1 MAFSGGGGF
10 KGVGAFA
17 LGIWARA
24 AAIGAL
30 TFVAFV
36 AGGHHLYATALILA
50 AAAALV
56 GLDLARSANGA
67 DRLLAQFVDG
77 LIAEADDRPR
87 SAPGVGR
94 LADAIERALDGLA
107 ARRAESQRRADFAA
121 ALADNVLAGLLVVD
135 EADVIVLA
143 NRAARRLLSEV
154 DGPLGQVLGLA
165 PESIETLTALAP
177 GGQAIV
183 RLADN
188 RSLLASATGFS
199 VPGGGPL
206 RLIALQ
212 TLSGDL
218 DAVVLKAW
226 QDLARVL
233 AHEMMNSLTPICS
246 LSDSIAARL
255 RQSADDPSG
264 DIAEAVEVIAR
275 RGAGLMSFV
284 ERYRKLCDLPP
295 AARTPIAA
303 TALVGR
309 LDQLMKPLMN
319 EAGAGLVSEVV
330 PANLILDA
338 DPELLEQAI
347 INLLKNALEATAGQP
362 DPTIRLTC
370 RLDGALVAISVEDNG
385 PGLRDD
391 DPEAA
396 FTPFFTTKLG
406 GSGVGLTLARQIAL
420 AHGGR
425 LDYERPASGGAR
437 FTILLPYAGQDGP
450 AGERCSVT

>member
-1 MAFSGGGGF
+1 MAFSGGAGL
-10 KGVGAFA
+10 KGAGAFA
-17 LGIWARA
+17 LGIWSRA
-24 AAIGAL
+24 FVIGLLA
-30 TFVAFV
+30 FAAFV
-36 AGGHHLYATALILA
+36 AGGHHLYATTLILTA
-50 AAAALV
+50 VAVLV
-56 GLDLARSANGA
+56 GLDLARGANSA

-77 LIAEADDRPR
+77 LIAEGDDRPR
-87 SAPGVGR
+87 SARGGGR
-94 LADAIERALDGLA
+94 LADAIERALDSLA
-107 ARRAESQRRADFAA
+107 VRRAESQRRADFAA
-121 ALADNVLAGLLVVD
+121 ALADNVLAALLVVD
-135 EADVIVLA
+135 EAGAIVLA
-143 NRAARRLLSEV
+143 NRAARRLLGEV
-154 DGPLGQVLGLA
+154 DGPLDRIQGLA
-165 PESIETLTALAP
+165 PESIETLATLAP

-199 VPGGGPL
+199 VPGGRPL

-246 LSDSIAARL
+246 LSESIVARM
-255 RQSADDPSG
+255 RHATDGPSG
-264 DIAEAVEVIAR
+264 EVAEAVEVIAR
-275 RGAGLMSFV
+275 RSAGLMSFV

-295 AARTPIAA
+295 AARTPIAMEA
-303 TALVGR
+303 FVRR
-309 LDQLMKPLMN
+309 LDQLMTPLMD
-319 EAGAGLVSEVV
+319 EAGVGLATEVI
-330 PANLILDA
+330 PANLSLDA
-338 DPELLEQAI
+338 DPDLLEQAV
-347 INLLKNALEATAGQP
+347 INLLKNALEATAGRP

-370 RLDGALVAISVEDNG
+370 RLDDAQVAISIEDNG

-425 LDYERPASGGAR
+425 LDYARRASGGAR
-437 FTILLPYAGQDGP
+437 FTILLPYAGQDGV
-450 AGERCSVT
+450 AGER

>member
-1 MAFSGGGGF
+1 MAFSGGIGL
-10 KGVGAFA
+10 KGAGAFA
-17 LGIWARA
+17 LGIWVRA
-24 AAIGAL
+24 IIIGVLA
-30 TFVAFV
+30 FAAFV
-36 AGGHHLYATALILA
+36 AGGGRLYATALILA

-56 GLDLARSANGA
+56 GLDLARGASSAE
-67 DRLLAQFVDG
+67 RLLAQFVDG
-77 LIAEADDRPR
+77 LIAEGDDRPR
-87 SAPGVGR
+87 GAPGVGR
-94 LADAIERALDGLA
+94 LAAAIERALDGLA

-121 ALADNVLAGLLVVD
+121 ALADNVQAALLVVD
-135 EADVIVLA
+135 EAGWVILA

-154 DGPLGQVLGLA
+154 DGPLDGIVGLA
-165 PESIETLTALAP
+165 PESTGVLAALAP

-183 RLADN
+183 RLVDN

-212 TLSGDL
+212 ALSGDL

-246 LSDSIAARL
+246 LSESIASRL
-255 RQSADDPSG
+255 RQSTDDPSG
-264 DIAEAVEVIAR
+264 EIAEAVEVIAR
-275 RGAGLMSFV
+275 RSAGLMSFV

-295 AARTPIAA
+295 AARASITMA
-303 TALVGR
+303 TFIGR
-309 LDQLMKPLMN
+309 LDQLMTPRMN
-319 EAGAGLVSEVV
+319 EAGVGLTSTVV
-330 PANLILDA
+330 PANLTLDA
-338 DPELLEQAI
+338 DPDLLEQAV
-347 INLLKNALEATAGQP
+347 INLLKNALEATAGQR
-362 DPTIRLTC
+362 DSAIRLTC

-385 PGLRDD
+385 PGLADD
-391 DPEAA
+391 DPETA

-425 LDYERPASGGAR
+425 LDYARRASGGAR

-450 AGERCSVT
+450 TGER